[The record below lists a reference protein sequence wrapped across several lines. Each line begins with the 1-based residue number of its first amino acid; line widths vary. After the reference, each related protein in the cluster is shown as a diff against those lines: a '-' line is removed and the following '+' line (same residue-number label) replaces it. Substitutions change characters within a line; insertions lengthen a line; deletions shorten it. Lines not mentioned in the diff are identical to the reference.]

1 MSRAIQASFDD
12 PRVKKHQAFGGTLLK
27 KAKNRHDRPV
37 SSKHPMHLVLK
48 STQAKGRFGFGTSVN
63 AKKIRSIVDDHCT
76 RYGVKKI
83 QYSNNFNHLHL
94 MVKFP
99 SRRIYLKFI
108 RSLTASI
115 ALAVSGASKLKSLK
129 SIFGGKK
136 FWDFRPYSRVV
147 FGWRGIH
154 DRKRLRN
161 SKSTRSARDS
171 AEKKRQIKRPASRR
185 ETLLYE
191 TKVKE
196 LTPKPP
202 TKGASHFSST
212 RRVKGKWQ
220 AS

>member
-1 MSRAIQASFDD
+1 VSVALLSLFFIFVLTSFPQHNIPSFMSRAIQASFDD
-12 PRVKKHQAFGGTLLK
+12 PRVEKHRAFGGTLLK

-63 AKKIRSIVDDHCT
+63 AKKIRSIIDDHCS

-136 FWDFRPYSRVV
+136 FWDFRPFSRVV
-147 FGWRGIH
+147 FGWRGYTIAK
-154 DRKRLRN
+154 DYVILNQLEALEILPKRKGRLRDILPGERHYF
-161 SKSTRSARDS
+161 SK
-171 AEKKRQIKRPASRR
+171 P
-185 ETLLYE
+185 
-191 TKVKE
+191 
-196 LTPKPP
+196 
-202 TKGASHFSST
+202 
-212 RRVKGKWQ
+212 RVK
-220 AS
+220 S